1 MPRDTAVLVCHG
13 FTAQPKTVDYIAGY
27 LERAGFA
34 YEIPVLRGHGTKFQ
48 DLVGVKA
55 KDWIEDAMAAY
66 ERLEKA
72 HGKVI
77 VVGHSMGGLVA
88 GNVVAHYPQTPAL
101 VMIAPAFEF
110 ANPAVKV
117 LPLLGRFV
125 KYWSGGP
132 SAVIDPKL
140 REESE
145 AKQVVYKRFPV
156 KAFEELFKLG
166 KPTLLELEK
175 IRCPA
180 LVIHSRKDQV
190 ILPGSAELA
199 VKHLGSKDKRL
210 KWFEQTGH
218 EMFWDME
225 RDALCETIV
234 KFLLEHSQEVTVPAV
249 AQA

>member
-13 FTAQPKTVDYIAGY
+13 FTAQPKTVDYIAGH

-34 YEIPVLRGHGTKFQ
+34 YEIPTLRGHGTRYQ
-48 DLVGVKA
+48 DLNGVRA

-66 ERLEKA
+66 ERLERL
-72 HGKVI
+72 HGRVA

-88 GNVVAHYPQTPAL
+88 GHVVAHHPQTPAL

-125 KYWSGGP
+125 KYWAGGP
-132 SAVIDPKL
+132 SAVLDPAL
-140 REESE
+140 RRESD
-145 AKQVVYKRFPV
+145 ALQITYKRFPV

-166 KPTLLELEK
+166 QPTLRELET

-190 ILPGSAELA
+190 ILPSSAELA
-199 VKHLGSKDKRL
+199 VKHLGSRDKRL
-210 KWFEQTGH
+210 KWFERSGH

-225 RDALCETIV
+225 RDAVCETIL
-234 KFLLEHSQEVTVPAV
+234 KFLLEHSQEKPV
-249 AQA
+249 ATTNY